1 MWRSVY
7 LLLKVRVM
15 KSSRSLSV
23 PLISV
28 FNRDEKYKQWNDTHM
43 EKAVDAVRNQG
54 LTVCW
59 AAEKYCI
66 PKSTLHNRLSERV
79 QIGAC
84 SGPPKYLTDEE
95 ENELLM
101 GCASVGYARSHQQ
114 VIQLMQ
120 EVVNRKGL
128 PAHVTH
134 GWWDSFKRRHSKL
147 TLHTA
152 APVSYAR
159 LVAVYQQWVR
169 MYHP

>member
-1 MWRSVY
+1 MWRSVD
-7 LLLKVRVM
+7 LLLKDRVM

-54 LTVCW
+54 LTVCR